1 MNIFVLDQEPWKAAE
16 YHCDQHVVKMV
27 LETAQMLSTALR
39 ARGFEEGLYKSSY
52 QHHPC
57 TVWAGEAEGNLSWL
71 TELGMGLLYEYTK
84 RYHKVHASSS
94 IIHRAQDYIDTLD
107 HEPVTPRPLAMP
119 DKYKTECAVE
129 SYRAYYIGE
138 KMRFAR
144 YVRAP
149 MPEWLASAQVQ
160 A

>member
-1 MNIFVLDQEPWKAAE
+1 MNIFVLDAEPWRAAE
-16 YHCDQHVVKMV
+16 YHCDQHVVKMI

-39 ARGFEEGLYKSSY
+39 TRGCTEGLYQSAY
-52 QHHPC
+52 QNHPC

-71 TELGMGLLYEYTK
+71 CELGMGLLYEYTK
-84 RYHKVHASSS
+84 RFGKVHKSTSV
-94 IIHRAQDYIDTLD
+94 IHQADRYIRKLEY
-107 HEPVTPRPLAMP
+107 EPETPRPLAMP
-119 DKYKTECAVE
+119 DQYKCDCAVA
-129 SYRAYYIGE
+129 SYRAYYVGE

-149 MPEWLASAQVQ
+149 MPEWLASAINQ